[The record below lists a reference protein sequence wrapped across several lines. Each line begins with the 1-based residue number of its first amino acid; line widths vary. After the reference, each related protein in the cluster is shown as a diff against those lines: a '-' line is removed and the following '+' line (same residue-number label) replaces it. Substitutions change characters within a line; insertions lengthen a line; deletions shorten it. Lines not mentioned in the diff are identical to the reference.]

1 AFRKLCISIPNAV
14 LSQQEAGDSPRFS
27 SVSEHLSHI
36 KLMKISLTVLM
47 ALVGVASA
55 AEYTT
60 TNSTSNTAN
69 NAYYVGITLNLSGA
83 RLTTTPAFTDTT
95 VELVSLA
102 TYIRSNGK
110 KSGQASSFTL
120 ALTDVAGVVK
130 ALSSNAITATG
141 YQTWSFENT
150 TISTNEQLY
159 FLFVDTDTENLAIG
173 YTVTSDDLVKCGGTT
188 LSNYA
193 DINDAMS
200 CTFLGDNYGWAWN
213 ASTSKTFAP
222 LVSVVTRDM
231 LSVPEPATATLSL
244 LALAGLAARR
254 RR

>member
-1 AFRKLCISIPNAV
+1 
-14 LSQQEAGDSPRFS
+14 
-27 SVSEHLSHI
+27 
-36 KLMKISLTVLM
+36 M

-60 TNSTSNTAN
+60 TNSTSDTVE

-102 TYIRSNGK
+102 TYIREAKKENG
-110 KSGQASSFTL
+110 SLASSFTL

-173 YTVTSDDLVKCGGTT
+173 YTVTSGDLVRCGGTT

-193 DINDAMS
+193 DTNNAMS
-200 CTFLGDNYGWAWN
+200 CTFLGSNYSWAWN
-213 ASTSKTFAP
+213 ASTSTTYAP